1 MSDDLKKENKRLK
14 IAITILEDKN
24 NNLEQI
30 IHSIDA
36 NIYWKDLDGKMLGM
50 NKKNLTSLGYDSID
64 NVLNKK
70 DHEFNVWSKS
80 SASLSLNDQ
89 QVIATGEAQS
99 FEEII
104 NDNNNNR
111 ILLSRK
117 SPLRSINNKVH
128 GVIGVSM
135 DITEYKELQN
145 ELKSRLK
152 ELEEKDERRFEA
164 KKAVVEALLKI

>member
-1 MSDDLKKENKRLK
+1 MSNDLRLEIEQLKTKNNQLQKVIDDLD
-14 IAITILEDKN
+14 I
-24 NNLEQI
+24 
-30 IHSIDA
+30 

-50 NKKNLTSLGYDSID
+50 NKKNLTSLGFDSID
-64 NVLNKK
+64 DVLNKK

-117 SPLRSINNKVH
+117 SPLRSIDNKVH